1 MKNKNT
7 STPKPL
13 GNDIK
18 ALIQRANGATVM
30 LQAGGSYSGFNISGI
45 KAPIV
50 IDGNGATVNNQMK
63 FEDCGKVTLKNIK
76 IKNGNQYGV
85 MVVNC
90 AGFTAEGLII
100 TDPQR
105 SGILTANTPN
115 VDIGNCR
122 ISGAKEQHGIYCSQ
136 SGDFLRIH
144 DNIIENCAFSGVQVN
159 AVQDDANPNADKNH
173 DSISENVFI
182 LDNTIINCQRVGHAG
197 AIQLSGVH
205 TGQVK
210 DNKVQNHNGRNIA
223 TLWDDG
229 SNNPRLAC
237 KDVEISGNTARFA
250 DSAKAEAYVSIG
262 KNCTYTLGI
271 NSFPGD
277 RAKELVNA

>member
-18 ALIQRANGATVM
+18 ALIQRANGAAVM
-30 LQAGGSYSGFNISGI
+30 LQVGGSYSGFNISGI
-45 KAPIV
+45 KVPIS
-50 IDGNGATVNNQMK
+50 IDGNGATVNSQMK

-90 AGFTAEGLII
+90 AGFTAEGLTI
-100 TDPQR
+100 TDSQR

-144 DNIIENCAFSGVQVN
+144 DNFIENCAFSGVQVN
-159 AVQDDANPNADKNH
+159 AVQDDANPDADKNH

-182 LDNTIINCQRVGHAG
+182 VGNSINNCQRVGHAG
-197 AIQLSGVH
+197 AVQMSGVH
-205 TGQVK
+205 NGQVSG
-210 DNKVQNHNGRNIA
+210 NNIQNHNGRNIF

-229 SNNPRLAC
+229 TGKPELAC
-237 KDVEISGNTARFA
+237 KNVEIKGNTGIFA
-250 DSAKAEAYVSIG
+250 GSAKAEAYISIG
-262 KNCTYTLGI
+262 KNCTYTLGV
-271 NSFPGD
+271 NSFPGN